1 MTGYRARGNS
11 ISGQLKRRQVVADA
25 IDQQKVDISS
35 MRFGPG
41 EEPSFRV
48 IASNEAGLVG
58 QRTLDLLR
66 DSVMP
71 QGPGFEP
78 LYNKPND
85 RSSIDAAEA

>member
-11 ISGQLKRRQVVADA
+11 ISGQLKRRQAVADA

-41 EEPSFRV
+41 EEPSL
-48 IASNEAGLVG
+48 NEACLVR

-66 DSVMP
+66 GGVMLP
-71 QGPGFEP
+71 GPGLEP

>member
-11 ISGQLKRRQVVADA
+11 ISGQLKRRQAVADA
-25 IDQQKVDISS
+25 IDRQKVDINS

-41 EEPSFRV
+41 EEPSL
-48 IASNEAGLVG
+48 NEAGLVR

-66 DSVMP
+66 GGVMP
-71 QGPGFEP
+71 PGPGLEP
-78 LYNKPND
+78 LYNEPND